1 MNICATVDG
10 LKPGPFPE
18 VHHLWVV
25 AGDWGSNR
33 YLYDDDDGGG
43 VDDDDDDGGGGG
55 GDDDNGDST
64 ILYLPMVHDIVFLVV
79 HNIVFTGPNVVLYLL
94 EGLTNRSHYCS
105 DFALSYHFKY
115 FQ

>member
-1 MNICATVDG
+1 MHWQQLHCVTIAQGQHFDRNDVD
-10 LKPGPFPE
+10 
-18 VHHLWVV
+18 
-25 AGDWGSNR
+25 R
-33 YLYDDDDGGG
+33 DDDDDGGVDDGGDGGG
-43 VDDDDDDGGGGG
+43 VDDDDDDGGGGD
-55 GDDDNGDST
+55 DDDNGDST